1 MGIICEL
8 IGRSMAIEMIDFD
21 KMEREQAEAEAKAKE
36 KAVQVADTTDK
47 PIADVSLKDV
57 KFKLNTNQTYEEQ
70 AEDVVSVMATVKAVE
85 DKGTVDALATA
96 KQSEL
101 IDKQYTKVKQ
111 AKKQSIEA
119 ETEIQKAEWDTYKVL
134 FDTFNINSH
143 LPKWLQK
150 IVVSILTPF
159 YLVFVLAIKV
169 PCGFVRMLIDGIDG
183 IICRYERADER
194 TRPRIKVTVW
204 IIFALVVASAVV
216 LGTLGGLKI
225 I

>member
-1 MGIICEL
+1 MIEFTNFDEL
-8 IGRSMAIEMIDFD
+8 EEKQEQTQETAI
-21 KMEREQAEAEAKAKE
+21 
-36 KAVQVADTTDK
+36 QVANTTEK
-47 PIADVSLKDV
+47 SIADVTLKDV
-57 KFKLNTNQTYEEQ
+57 HFKLNTDKTYEEQ
-70 AEDVVSVMATVKAVE
+70 AEDVVGAMATAKAVE
-85 DKGTVDALATA
+85 DKGTVDALASA

-204 IIFALVVASAVV
+204 IIFALIVAGAVV
-216 LGTLGGLKI
+216 FGTLGGLKI

>member
-1 MGIICEL
+1 MIEFTNFDEL
-8 IGRSMAIEMIDFD
+8 EE
-21 KMEREQAEAEAKAKE
+21 KQEQKQE
-36 KAVQVADTTDK
+36 KAVQVANTTEK
-47 PIADVSLKDV
+47 SIADVTLKDV
-57 KFKLNTNQTYEEQ
+57 HFKLNTDKTYEEQ
-70 AEDVVSVMATVKAVE
+70 AEDVVGAMATAKAVE
-85 DKGTVDALATA
+85 DKGTVDALASA

>member
-1 MGIICEL
+1 MIEL
-8 IGRSMAIEMIDFD
+8 TNFD
-21 KMEREQAEAEAKAKE
+21 ELEKEQEQKQET
-36 KAVQVADTTDK
+36 AVQVANTTEK
-47 PIADVSLKDV
+47 SIADVTLKDV
-57 KFKLNTNQTYEEQ
+57 HFKLNTDKTYEEQ
-70 AEDVVSVMATVKAVE
+70 AEDVVGVMATVKAVE
-85 DKGTVDALATA
+85 DKDTVDALASA

>member
-1 MGIICEL
+1 MIEL
-8 IGRSMAIEMIDFD
+8 TNFD
-21 KMEREQAEAEAKAKE
+21 ELEKEQEQNQE
-36 KAVQVADTTDK
+36 KSVQVANTTEK
-47 PIADVSLKDV
+47 SIADVTLKDV
-57 KFKLNTNQTYEEQ
+57 HFKINTDKTYEEQ
-70 AEDVVSVMATVKAVE
+70 AEDVVGVMATVKAVE
-85 DKGTVDALATA
+85 DKGTVEALASA

>member
-1 MGIICEL
+1 MIEL
-8 IGRSMAIEMIDFD
+8 TNFD
-21 KMEREQAEAEAKAKE
+21 ELEKEQEQKQET
-36 KAVQVADTTDK
+36 AVQVANTTEK
-47 PIADVSLKDV
+47 SIADVTLKDV
-57 KFKLNTNQTYEEQ
+57 HFKLNTDKTYEEQ
-70 AEDVVSVMATVKAVE
+70 AEDVVGVMATVKAVE
-85 DKGTVDALATA
+85 DKGTVDALASA

-204 IIFALVVASAVV
+204 IIFALIVASAVV

>member
-1 MGIICEL
+1 M
-8 IGRSMAIEMIDFD
+8 IEMTNFD
-21 KMEREQAEAEAKAKE
+21 ELEKEQKQKQET
-36 KAVQVADTTDK
+36 AVQVANTTEK
-47 PIADVSLKDV
+47 SIADVTLKDV
-57 KFKLNTNQTYEEQ
+57 HFKLNTDKTYEEQ
-70 AEDVVSVMATVKAVE
+70 AEDVVGAMATAKAVE
-85 DKGTVDALATA
+85 DKGTVDALASA

-143 LPKWLQK
+143 LPKWLQR

-204 IIFALVVASAVV
+204 IIFALVVVSAVV

>member
-1 MGIICEL
+1 MIEL
-8 IGRSMAIEMIDFD
+8 TNFD
-21 KMEREQAEAEAKAKE
+21 ELEKEQEQEQE
-36 KAVQVADTTDK
+36 KAVQVANTTEK
-47 PIADVSLKDV
+47 SIADVTLKDV
-57 KFKLNTNQTYEEQ
+57 HFKLNTDKTYEEQ
-70 AEDVVSVMATVKAVE
+70 AEDVVGAMATAKAVE
-85 DKGTVDALATA
+85 DKGTVDALASA

-204 IIFALVVASAVV
+204 VIFALVIASAVV

>member
-1 MGIICEL
+1 MIEL
-8 IGRSMAIEMIDFD
+8 TNFD
-21 KMEREQAEAEAKAKE
+21 ELEKEQEQKQET
-36 KAVQVADTTDK
+36 AVQVANTTEK
-47 PIADVSLKDV
+47 SIADVTLKDV
-57 KFKLNTNQTYEEQ
+57 HFKLNTDKTYEEQ
-70 AEDVVSVMATVKAVE
+70 AEDVVGVMATVKAVE
-85 DKGTVDALATA
+85 DKDTVDALASA

-204 IIFALVVASAVV
+204 IIFGIAVAGAIT
-216 LGTLGGLKI
+216 LGVLGGLKI

>member
-1 MGIICEL
+1 M
-8 IGRSMAIEMIDFD
+8 IEFTNFD
-21 KMEREQAEAEAKAKE
+21 QLEEKQEQTQE
-36 KAVQVADTTDK
+36 KAVQVANTTEK
-47 PIADVSLKDV
+47 SIADVTLKDV
-57 KFKLNTNQTYEEQ
+57 HFKLNTDKTYEEQ
-70 AEDVVSVMATVKAVE
+70 AEDVVGVMATVKAVE
-85 DKGTVDALATA
+85 DKGTVDALASA

-204 IIFALVVASAVV
+204 IIFALIVAGAVV
-216 LGTLGGLKI
+216 FGTLGGLKI

>member
-1 MGIICEL
+1 MIEFTNFDEL
-8 IGRSMAIEMIDFD
+8 EE
-21 KMEREQAEAEAKAKE
+21 KQEQTQE
-36 KAVQVADTTDK
+36 KAVQVANTTEK
-47 PIADVSLKDV
+47 SIADVTLKDV
-57 KFKLNTNQTYEEQ
+57 HFKINTDKTYEEQ
-70 AEDVVSVMATVKAVE
+70 AEDVVGVMATVKAVE
-85 DKGTVDALATA
+85 DKGTVEALASA

-216 LGTLGGLKI
+216 FGTLGGLKI

>member
-1 MGIICEL
+1 M
-8 IGRSMAIEMIDFD
+8 IEMTNFD
-21 KMEREQAEAEAKAKE
+21 ELEKEQEQKQETAI
-36 KAVQVADTTDK
+36 QVANTTEK
-47 PIADVSLKDV
+47 SIADVTLKDV
-57 KFKLNTNQTYEEQ
+57 HFKLNTDKTYEEQ
-70 AEDVVSVMATVKAVE
+70 AEDVVGAMATAKAVE
-85 DKGTVDALATA
+85 DKGTVDALASA

-204 IIFALVVASAVV
+204 IIFALIVVSAVV

>member
-1 MGIICEL
+1 MVEL
-8 IGRSMAIEMIDFD
+8 TNFD
-21 KMEREQAEAEAKAKE
+21 ELEKEQEQKQET
-36 KAVQVADTTDK
+36 AVQVANTTEK
-47 PIADVSLKDV
+47 SIADVTLKDV
-57 KFKLNTNQTYEEQ
+57 HFKLNTDKTYEEQ
-70 AEDVVSVMATVKAVE
+70 AEDVVGVMATVKAVE

-204 IIFALVVASAVV
+204 IIFALVVASVVV

>member
-1 MGIICEL
+1 M
-8 IGRSMAIEMIDFD
+8 IEMTNFD
-21 KMEREQAEAEAKAKE
+21 ELEKEQKQKQET
-36 KAVQVADTTDK
+36 AVQVANTTEK
-47 PIADVSLKDV
+47 SIADVTLKDV
-57 KFKLNTNQTYEEQ
+57 HFKLNTDKTYEEQ
-70 AEDVVSVMATVKAVE
+70 AEDVVGAMATAKAVE
-85 DKGTVDALATA
+85 DKGTVDALASA

-204 IIFALVVASAVV
+204 IIFALIVVSAVV

>member
-1 MGIICEL
+1 MIEL
-8 IGRSMAIEMIDFD
+8 TNFD
-21 KMEREQAEAEAKAKE
+21 ELEKEQEQKQET
-36 KAVQVADTTDK
+36 AVQVADTTEK
-47 PIADVSLKDV
+47 SIADVTLKDV
-57 KFKLNTNQTYEEQ
+57 HFKLNTDKTYEEQ
-70 AEDVVSVMATVKAVE
+70 AEDVVGAMATAKAVE
-85 DKGTVDALATA
+85 DKGTVDALASA

>member
-1 MGIICEL
+1 MIEL
-8 IGRSMAIEMIDFD
+8 TNFD
-21 KMEREQAEAEAKAKE
+21 ELEKEQEQKQET
-36 KAVQVADTTDK
+36 AVQVANTTEK
-47 PIADVSLKDV
+47 SIADVTLKDV
-57 KFKLNTNQTYEEQ
+57 HFKLNTDKTYEEQ
-70 AEDVVSVMATVKAVE
+70 AEDVVGVMATVKAVE
-85 DKGTVDALATA
+85 DKGTVDALASA

>member
-1 MGIICEL
+1 MIEL
-8 IGRSMAIEMIDFD
+8 TNFD
-21 KMEREQAEAEAKAKE
+21 ELEKEQEQKQET
-36 KAVQVADTTDK
+36 AVQVANMTEK
-47 PIADVSLKDV
+47 SIADVTLKDV
-57 KFKLNTNQTYEEQ
+57 HFKLNTDKTYEEQ
-70 AEDVVSVMATVKAVE
+70 AEDVVGVMATVKAVE
-85 DKGTVDALATA
+85 DKDTVDALASA

-183 IICRYERADER
+183 IIDR
-194 TRPRIKVTVW
+194 KS
-204 IIFALVVASAVV
+204 VV
-216 LGTLGGLKI
+216 
-225 I
+225 

>member
-1 MGIICEL
+1 MIEL
-8 IGRSMAIEMIDFD
+8 TNFD
-21 KMEREQAEAEAKAKE
+21 ELEKEQEQKQET
-36 KAVQVADTTDK
+36 AVQVANTTEK
-47 PIADVSLKDV
+47 SIADVTLKDV
-57 KFKLNTNQTYEEQ
+57 HFKLNTDKTYEEQ
-70 AEDVVSVMATVKAVE
+70 AEDVVGVMATVKAVE
-85 DKGTVDALATA
+85 DKDTVDALASA

-204 IIFALVVASAVV
+204 IIFAIVVASAVV

>member
-1 MGIICEL
+1 MIEL
-8 IGRSMAIEMIDFD
+8 TNFD
-21 KMEREQAEAEAKAKE
+21 ELEKEQEQKQET
-36 KAVQVADTTDK
+36 AVQVANTTEK
-47 PIADVSLKDV
+47 SIADVTLKDV
-57 KFKLNTNQTYEEQ
+57 HFKLNTDKTYEEQ
-70 AEDVVSVMATVKAVE
+70 AEDVVGAMATAKAVE
-85 DKGTVDALATA
+85 DKGTVDALASA

-159 YLVFVLAIKV
+159 YLVFVLAITV

-183 IICRYERADER
+183 IICRYERADAR

-204 IIFALVVASAVV
+204 IIFALIVASAVV

>member
-1 MGIICEL
+1 MIEFTNFDEL
-8 IGRSMAIEMIDFD
+8 EE
-21 KMEREQAEAEAKAKE
+21 KQEQTQE
-36 KAVQVADTTDK
+36 KAVQVANTTEK
-47 PIADVSLKDV
+47 SIADVTLKDV
-57 KFKLNTNQTYEEQ
+57 HFKLNTDKTYEEQ
-70 AEDVVSVMATVKAVE
+70 AEDVVGAMATAKAVE
-85 DKGTVDALATA
+85 DKGTVDALASA

>member
-1 MGIICEL
+1 MVEL
-8 IGRSMAIEMIDFD
+8 TNFD
-21 KMEREQAEAEAKAKE
+21 ELEKEQEQKQETD
-36 KAVQVADTTDK
+36 VQVANTTEK
-47 PIADVSLKDV
+47 SIADVTLKDV
-57 KFKLNTNQTYEEQ
+57 HFKLNTDKTYEEQ
-70 AEDVVSVMATVKAVE
+70 AEDVVGVMATVKAVE

-204 IIFALVVASAVV
+204 IIFALVVASVVV

>member
-1 MGIICEL
+1 MTNFDEL
-8 IGRSMAIEMIDFD
+8 EKEQEQKQETAI
-21 KMEREQAEAEAKAKE
+21 QAANTTE
-36 KAVQVADTTDK
+36 KS
-47 PIADVSLKDV
+47 IADVTLKDV
-57 KFKLNTNQTYEEQ
+57 HFKLNTDKTYEEQ
-70 AEDVVSVMATVKAVE
+70 AEDVVGAMATAKAVE
-85 DKGTVDALATA
+85 DKGTVDALASA

-101 IDKQYTKVKQ
+101 IDKHYTKVKQ

-204 IIFALVVASAVV
+204 IIFALIVASAVV

>member
-1 MGIICEL
+1 MVEL
-8 IGRSMAIEMIDFD
+8 TNFD
-21 KMEREQAEAEAKAKE
+21 ELEKEQEQKQET
-36 KAVQVADTTDK
+36 AVQVANTTEK
-47 PIADVSLKDV
+47 SIADVTLKDV
-57 KFKLNTNQTYEEQ
+57 HFKLNTDKTYEEQ
-70 AEDVVSVMATVKAVE
+70 AEDVVGAMATAKAVE
-85 DKGTVDALATA
+85 DKGTVDALASA

-183 IICRYERADER
+183 IICRYEKADER

-204 IIFALVVASAVV
+204 IIFGLLVAGSIT
-216 LGTLGGLKI
+216 LGILGGLKI

>member
-1 MGIICEL
+1 MIEL
-8 IGRSMAIEMIDFD
+8 TNFD
-21 KMEREQAEAEAKAKE
+21 ELEKEQEQKQET
-36 KAVQVADTTDK
+36 AVQVANTTEK
-47 PIADVSLKDV
+47 SIADVTLKDV
-57 KFKLNTNQTYEEQ
+57 HFKLNTDKTYEEQ
-70 AEDVVSVMATVKAVE
+70 AEDVVGAMATAKAVE
-85 DKGTVDALATA
+85 DKGTVDALASA

>member
-1 MGIICEL
+1 MIEFTNFDEL
-8 IGRSMAIEMIDFD
+8 EE
-21 KMEREQAEAEAKAKE
+21 KQEQMQE
-36 KAVQVADTTDK
+36 KAVQVANTTEK
-47 PIADVSLKDV
+47 SIADVTLKDV
-57 KFKLNTNQTYEEQ
+57 HFKLNTDKTYEEQ
-70 AEDVVSVMATVKAVE
+70 AEDVVGAMATAKAVE
-85 DKGTVDALATA
+85 DKGTVDALASA

-150 IVVSILTPF
+150 IVVSLLTPF

>member
-1 MGIICEL
+1 MIEL
-8 IGRSMAIEMIDFD
+8 TNFD
-21 KMEREQAEAEAKAKE
+21 ELEKEQEQKQET
-36 KAVQVADTTDK
+36 AVQVANTTEK
-47 PIADVSLKDV
+47 SIADVTLKDV
-57 KFKLNTNQTYEEQ
+57 HFKLNTDKTYEEQ
-70 AEDVVSVMATVKAVE
+70 AEDVVGAMATAKAVE
-85 DKGTVDALATA
+85 DKGTVDALASA

-204 IIFALVVASAVV
+204 IIFALIVASAVV

>member
-1 MGIICEL
+1 MIEL
-8 IGRSMAIEMIDFD
+8 TNFD
-21 KMEREQAEAEAKAKE
+21 ELEKEQEQKQET
-36 KAVQVADTTDK
+36 AVQVANMTEK
-47 PIADVSLKDV
+47 SIADVTLKDV
-57 KFKLNTNQTYEEQ
+57 HFKLNTDKTYEEQ
-70 AEDVVSVMATVKAVE
+70 AEDVVGVMATVKAVE
-85 DKGTVDALATA
+85 DKDTVDALASA

>member
-1 MGIICEL
+1 MIEL
-8 IGRSMAIEMIDFD
+8 TNFD
-21 KMEREQAEAEAKAKE
+21 ELEKEQEQKQET
-36 KAVQVADTTDK
+36 AVQVANTTEK
-47 PIADVSLKDV
+47 SIADVTLKDV
-57 KFKLNTNQTYEEQ
+57 HFKLNTDKTYEEQ
-70 AEDVVSVMATVKAVE
+70 AEDVVGVMATVKAVE
-85 DKGTVDALATA
+85 DKDTVDALASA

-204 IIFALVVASAVV
+204 IIFALVVASVVV

>member
-1 MGIICEL
+1 M
-8 IGRSMAIEMIDFD
+8 IEMTNFD
-21 KMEREQAEAEAKAKE
+21 ELEKEQEQKQETAI
-36 KAVQVADTTDK
+36 QVANTTEK
-47 PIADVSLKDV
+47 SIADVTLKDV
-57 KFKLNTNQTYEEQ
+57 HFKLNTDKTYEEQ
-70 AEDVVSVMATVKAVE
+70 AEDVVGVMATVKAVE
-85 DKGTVDALATA
+85 DKDTVDALASA

-183 IICRYERADER
+183 IICRYEKADER

-204 IIFALVVASAVV
+204 IIFGLIVAASI
-216 LGTLGGLKI
+216 TLGVLAGLKI

>member
-1 MGIICEL
+1 MIEFTNFDEL
-8 IGRSMAIEMIDFD
+8 EE
-21 KMEREQAEAEAKAKE
+21 KQEQAQE
-36 KAVQVADTTDK
+36 KAVQVANTTEK
-47 PIADVSLKDV
+47 SIADVTLKDV
-57 KFKLNTNQTYEEQ
+57 HFKLNTDKTYEEQ
-70 AEDVVSVMATVKAVE
+70 AEDVVGAMATAKAVE
-85 DKGTVDALATA
+85 DKGTVDALASA

-204 IIFALVVASAVV
+204 IIFALIVVSAVV

>member
-1 MGIICEL
+1 MIEL
-8 IGRSMAIEMIDFD
+8 TNFDELEKEQEQKQETAI
-21 KMEREQAEAEAKAKE
+21 
-36 KAVQVADTTDK
+36 QVANTTEK
-47 PIADVSLKDV
+47 SIADVTLKDV
-57 KFKLNTNQTYEEQ
+57 HFKLNTDKTYEEQ
-70 AEDVVSVMATVKAVE
+70 AEDVVGVMATVKAVE
-85 DKGTVDALATA
+85 DKDTVDALASA

>member
-1 MGIICEL
+1 M
-8 IGRSMAIEMIDFD
+8 IEMTNFD
-21 KMEREQAEAEAKAKE
+21 ELEKEQEQKQET
-36 KAVQVADTTDK
+36 AVQVANTTEK
-47 PIADVSLKDV
+47 SIADVTLKDV
-57 KFKLNTNQTYEEQ
+57 HFKLNTDKTYEEQ
-70 AEDVVSVMATVKAVE
+70 AEDVVGAMATAKAVE
-85 DKGTVDALATA
+85 DKGTVDALASA

-204 IIFALVVASAVV
+204 IIFALIVASAVV

>member
-1 MGIICEL
+1 M
-8 IGRSMAIEMIDFD
+8 IEMTNFD
-21 KMEREQAEAEAKAKE
+21 ELKKEQEQKQET
-36 KAVQVADTTDK
+36 AVQVANTSEK
-47 PIADVSLKDV
+47 SIADVTLKDV
-57 KFKLNTNQTYEEQ
+57 HFKLNTDKTYEEQ
-70 AEDVVSVMATVKAVE
+70 AEDVVGVMATVKAVE
-85 DKGTVDALATA
+85 DKDTVDALASA

-204 IIFALVVASAVV
+204 IIFALIVASAVV

>member
-1 MGIICEL
+1 MIEL
-8 IGRSMAIEMIDFD
+8 TNFD
-21 KMEREQAEAEAKAKE
+21 ELEKEQEQKQET
-36 KAVQVADTTDK
+36 AVQVANTTEK
-47 PIADVSLKDV
+47 SIADVTLKDV
-57 KFKLNTNQTYEEQ
+57 HFKLNTDKTYEEQ
-70 AEDVVSVMATVKAVE
+70 AEDVVGAMATAKAVE
-85 DKGTVDALATA
+85 DKGTVDALASA

-216 LGTLGGLKI
+216 LGTLSGLKI

>member
-1 MGIICEL
+1 MIEFTNFDEL
-8 IGRSMAIEMIDFD
+8 E
-21 KMEREQAEAEAKAKE
+21 KKQEQGQE
-36 KAVQVADTTDK
+36 KAVQVMNTTEK
-47 PIADVSLKDV
+47 SIADVTLKDV
-57 KFKLNTNQTYEEQ
+57 HFKLNTNKTYEEQ
-70 AEDVVSVMATVKAVE
+70 AEDVVGAMATAKAVE

-111 AKKQSIEA
+111 AKKKSIEA

-204 IIFALVVASAVV
+204 IIFAILVIASVV

>member
-1 MGIICEL
+1 M
-8 IGRSMAIEMIDFD
+8 IEMTNFD
-21 KMEREQAEAEAKAKE
+21 ELKKEQEQKQET
-36 KAVQVADTTDK
+36 AVQVANTSEK
-47 PIADVSLKDV
+47 SIADVTLKDV
-57 KFKLNTNQTYEEQ
+57 HFKLNTDKTYEEQ
-70 AEDVVSVMATVKAVE
+70 AEDVVGVMATVKAVE
-85 DKGTVDALATA
+85 DKDTVDALASA

-204 IIFALVVASAVV
+204 IIFALVVASVVV

>member
-1 MGIICEL
+1 MIEL
-8 IGRSMAIEMIDFD
+8 TNFD
-21 KMEREQAEAEAKAKE
+21 ELEKEQEQNQE
-36 KAVQVADTTDK
+36 KSVQVANTTEK
-47 PIADVSLKDV
+47 SIADVTLKDV
-57 KFKLNTNQTYEEQ
+57 HFKLNTDKTYEEQ
-70 AEDVVSVMATVKAVE
+70 AEDVVGAIATAKAVE
-85 DKGTVDALATA
+85 DKGTVDALASA

>member
-1 MGIICEL
+1 MIEL
-8 IGRSMAIEMIDFD
+8 TNFDELEKEQEQKQETAI
-21 KMEREQAEAEAKAKE
+21 QGANTTE
-36 KAVQVADTTDK
+36 KS
-47 PIADVSLKDV
+47 IADVTLKDV
-57 KFKLNTNQTYEEQ
+57 HFKLNTDKTYEEQ
-70 AEDVVSVMATVKAVE
+70 AEDVVGAMATAKAVE
-85 DKGTVDALATA
+85 DKGTVDALASA

>member
-1 MGIICEL
+1 MIEL
-8 IGRSMAIEMIDFD
+8 TNFDELEKEQEQKQETAI
-21 KMEREQAEAEAKAKE
+21 
-36 KAVQVADTTDK
+36 QVANTTEK
-47 PIADVSLKDV
+47 SIADVTLKDV
-57 KFKLNTNQTYEEQ
+57 HFKLNTDKTYEEQ
-70 AEDVVSVMATVKAVE
+70 AEDVVGAMATAKAVE
-85 DKGTVDALATA
+85 DKGTVDALASA